1 MANSADRIFQQQKK
15 SLAEQLW
22 LHYFNAILYE
32 KGLITESQRNRIY
45 NMIDTRNMGT
55 DHNKKKYRG

>member
-1 MANSADRIFQQQKK
+1 MANSADCIFQQQKK
-15 SLAEQLW
+15 SMAEQLW

-45 NMIDTRNMGT
+45 NMIGTRKIRA
-55 DHNKKKYRG
+55 DHNKN